1 MPTTHRTDIQMRFC
15 DSDALGHIN
24 NARYAEYAEVARLE
38 FFRVIGTTVE
48 SLILANLNIDYRRQV
63 EVGEKIHID
72 TWVEKLGNSSV
83 TIGHA
88 LMADDHR
95 AADVSSVVVH
105 FDYQTGRPKPLSDEM
120 RAALGRYIPA

>member
-1 MPTTHRTDIQMRFC
+1 MPTTHRTEIQMRFC

-24 NARYAEYAEVARLE
+24 NARYAEYAEVARLD
-38 FFRVIGTTVE
+38 FFHVIGTTVR

-63 EVGEKIHID
+63 EIGEKIHID
-72 TWVEKLGNSSV
+72 TWVEKLGTSSV

-88 LMADDHR
+88 LMANDKR

-105 FDYQTGRPKPLSDEM
+105 FDYEAGKPKPLSDEM
-120 RAALGRYIPA
+120 RAALSRYLVA